1 MESFAKISERI
12 VIEAV
17 RFLDGYELPE
27 ELRSKWKLY
36 RSKFLE
42 ILRECELQRFET
54 TEIADMMESPRSYF
68 AMCLDMYGIPSISFS
83 LPRREFDEFRSQ
95 LETVSK

>member
-1 MESFAKISERI
+1 MKSFAKIPERI
-12 VIEAV
+12 VLEAV
-17 RFLDGYELPE
+17 RFLDGYEFPE

-68 AMCLDMYGIPSISFS
+68 AMCLDMYGILGISFG

-95 LETVSK
+95 LDTFSK